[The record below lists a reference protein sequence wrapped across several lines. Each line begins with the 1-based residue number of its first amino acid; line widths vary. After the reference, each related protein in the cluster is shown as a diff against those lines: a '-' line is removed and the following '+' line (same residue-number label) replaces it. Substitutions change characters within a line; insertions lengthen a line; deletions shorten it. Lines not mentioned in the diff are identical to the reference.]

1 MSAHDQIRS
10 RGGALLRRL
19 AEDVV
24 DGTDA
29 AQWRLLAWLWALAG
43 VLLLGAVALG
53 VDPEANRVALDA
65 FGVAALSG
73 SAAVLVQAARLPAR
87 GLPWAL
93 SGATVALAA
102 SMAAA
107 GEPDSP
113 FVLFFTWAGVQAWF
127 FLRTRAA
134 LRFTAFAVALSAA
147 VTLLVPTSDA
157 DSATWWLMTTGSL
170 VAVGVISA
178 ALRIRSDRL
187 IAQLRTAALH
197 DELTG
202 LLNRR
207 GFQQRLDEE
216 LARARRHASP
226 LAVVIGDLDGFKQ
239 LNDRFGHRA
248 GDEALRGLAAI
259 CDEHLRA
266 GDFMARVG
274 GEEFAIVLPHTE
286 AGDALGAA
294 ERLRVAIREALRDPA
309 GAPVTASFGVAS
321 HPPHGDRAETL
332 LDRADQAMYE
342 AKALGRDRTVAFRFE
357 PPLARRA

>member
-1 MSAHDQIRS
+1 
-10 RGGALLRRL
+10 
-19 AEDVV
+19 
-24 DGTDA
+24 
-29 AQWRLLAWLWALAG
+29 
-43 VLLLGAVALG
+43 VLLCA
-53 VDPEANRVALDA
+53 R
-65 FGVAALSG
+65 
-73 SAAVLVQAARLPAR
+73 RLPAR
-87 GLPWAL
+87 ALPWGL
-93 SGATVALAA
+93 TGAIVMLAVTV
-102 SMAAA
+102 AAA

-127 FLRTRAA
+127 FLSTRGA
-134 LRFTAFAVALSAA
+134 LRFTAFALALSAA
-147 VTLLVPTSDA
+147 VTLLVHTSDS
-157 DSATWWLMTTGSL
+157 DSAAWWVMTAGSL
-170 VAVGVISA
+170 LAVGVISA

-187 IAQLRTAALH
+187 IDQLRTAALH

-216 LARARRHASP
+216 LARARRHRAP
-226 LAVVIGDLDGFKQ
+226 LGVVIGDLDGFKQ

-248 GDEALRGLAAI
+248 GDDALRGLAAI

-274 GEEFAIVLPHTE
+274 GEEFAIVLPHTN
-286 AGDALGAA
+286 AADAFGTA
-294 ERLRVAIREALRDPA
+294 ERLREAIRRALRDPA
-309 GAPVTASFGVAS
+309 GASVTASFGVAA
-321 HPPHGDRAETL
+321 HPPHGDRAEVL

>member
-1 MSAHDQIRS
+1 VCARVRDRPRAI
-10 RGGALLRRL
+10 ALVRRL

-43 VLLLGAVALG
+43 LLLLSAVALG
-53 VDPEANRVALDA
+53 VDPEADRLALDG
-65 FGVAALSG
+65 FGLAALTA
-73 SAAVLVQAARLPAR
+73 SAVVLVHATRLPAR
-87 GLPWAL
+87 ALPWAL
-93 SGATVALAA
+93 CGATVALAV
-102 SMAAA
+102 SVAAA

-113 FVLFFTWAGVQAWF
+113 FALYFTWAGVQAWF

-134 LRFTAFAVALSAA
+134 LRFTAFAIALSGA
-147 VTLLVPTSDA
+147 VTLLVPTTDA
-157 DSATWWLMTTGSL
+157 DSATWWLMTSGSL
-170 VAVGVISA
+170 LAVGVISA

-216 LARARRHASP
+216 LARARRHGVP
-226 LAVVIGDLDGFKQ
+226 LAVAIGDLDGFKQ

-248 GDEALRGLAAI
+248 GDEALRRLAAI

-274 GEEFAIVLPHTE
+274 GEEFAIVLPHSKP
-286 AGDALGAA
+286 ADAFQAA
-294 ERLRVAIREALRDPA
+294 ERLREAIRNALRDPA
-309 GAPVTASFGVAS
+309 GAPVTASFGVAC
-321 HPPHGDRAETL
+321 HPPHGDRAEVL

-342 AKALGRDRTVAFRFE
+342 AKALGRDRTVGFRLD
-357 PPLARRA
+357 PPLARRD